1 MLQECPIITE
11 LELPKTIGPKIKLVH
26 TAGPRVNPILKS
38 SSSKLLEEDGDGYA
52 TVGPPTRGQG
62 GAGGGAKP
70 GSGWQ
75 DNIDSGYVPSS
86 SSTSATSE
94 SPVFGHSP
102 RQPGPKHFVFSTAS
116 PPLEDSHSHTYTLPP
131 DCIESVYITTSELDS
146 TEQLDHTFVDTFDHP
161 YTLPDDPTA
170 LEEVKDEED
179 FETTFDGKAVSVAA
193 SDTQSTSTVN
203 SQDHPVAVEHIRTE
217 KGALYAV
224 VNKET
229 PRHTAGGG
237 KSGEVRHS
245 HVPTNPKPNATV
257 TGHRVSTEGGPADSS
272 MVPLPNLKVE
282 QMAELKQLPSIAQK
296 RLELERRMQGD
307 EDEKSSDESPS
318 PPPQRL
324 SRVSIPEALQTK
336 PLPPPMST
344 HPGLLKKA
352 EEQQRQLELSEK
364 KRRSFKFKKRDSKER
379 LREMEKALEEP
390 EDPPVMPVRRMSGAT
405 PISPMVGDT
414 HENEL
419 KSKFKDITK
428 QQWNTSIFEIPP
440 PLPPRTTHTTTTFAP
455 VIRSPEPTVTTFQVG
470 LPVAATNGVAS
481 PAPAVATSST
491 AQTGAV
497 QARDVTTHTSTTPQT
512 NTTQAVTTFTAASQ
526 PSLPTHIDTTAA
538 TQTDVAPSASVTQ
551 TMMIQPQTM
560 ATQASANMDSPVQ
573 TNLKQPQTQQLATT
587 VAEHPSQKTISAPQR
602 PQSRNLEDIV
612 PGVQLSVLQAS
623 SSSRGKSGAQRSPA
637 LRKQVS
643 EPVPMVTPVQQRT
656 ISEEPIT
663 MGPMNFKRISSRRK
677 RKIKKKKV

>member
-1 MLQECPIITE
+1 M
-11 LELPKTIGPKIKLVH
+11 
-26 TAGPRVNPILKS
+26 NPILKS
-38 SSSKLLEEDGDGYA
+38 SSSRLLEEDGDGYA

-62 GAGGGAKP
+62 GAGRGAKP

-102 RQPGPKHFVFSTAS
+102 QQPVLKHFIFATAS
-116 PPLEDSHSHTYTLPP
+116 PPLGATSSEDSHTYSLPP

-146 TEQLDHTFVDTFDHP
+146 TEQLDHTIVDTFDHP
-161 YTLPDDPTA
+161 YTLPDEPTT
-170 LEEVKDEED
+170 LEEVKDKED
-179 FETTFDGKAVSVAA
+179 FETTFDAKAVSVAA
-193 SDTQSTSTVN
+193 SDTQSTSTVS
-203 SQDHPVAVEHIRTE
+203 SQDHPVVVEHIRTE

-237 KSGEVRHS
+237 KSGEVHHS
-245 HVPTNPKPNATV
+245 RVPTNPEANATV
-257 TGHRVSTEGGPADSS
+257 TDHRVLTEGGPADSS
-272 MVPLPNLKVE
+272 TVPLPNVKVE

-324 SRVSIPEALQTK
+324 SRVFIPEALQTK

-352 EEQQRQLELSEK
+352 EEQQRQLEQSEK
-364 KRRSFKFKKRDSKER
+364 KRRSFKFKKRDTKEK
-379 LREMEKALEEP
+379 LREIEKALEEP
-390 EDPPVMPVRRMSGAT
+390 EDPPVIPVRRMSGAT

-419 KSKFKDITK
+419 KSKFNDITK
-428 QQWNTSIFEIPP
+428 QQWNTSIFEAPP
-440 PLPPRTTHTTTTFAP
+440 PLPPRTTHTTTTLAP
-455 VIRSPEPTVTTFQVG
+455 AIRSPEPTVTTFQIG
-470 LPVAATNGVAS
+470 LPVTATNGVVS
-481 PAPAVATSST
+481 PTPAVATSSP

-497 QARDVTTHTSTTPQT
+497 QASDVTTHTTQT
-512 NTTQAVTTFTAASQ
+512 NTTQAVTTFTATSR
-526 PSLPTHIDTTAA
+526 PRLPTHSNTTAP
-538 TQTDVAPSASVTQ
+538 TQTDIPASVTQ
-551 TMMIQPQTM
+551 TVMTQPQT
-560 ATQASANMDSPVQ
+560 QEASAKMDSPVQ
-573 TNLKQPQTQQLATT
+573 TSLKHPQTQRLATT
-587 VAEHPSQKTISAPQR
+587 VAEHPSQKTISAPQ
-602 PQSRNLEDIV
+602 SCNLEDIV
-612 PGVQLSVLQAS
+612 PGVQLSVFQAS
-623 SSSRGKSGAQRSPA
+623 SSSRRNTGTQRSPV

-643 EPVPMVTPVQQRT
+643 APVPMVTPVQQRI
-656 ISEEPIT
+656 ISEET
-663 MGPMNFKRISSRRK
+663 SMGPMNFKRFSNQK
-677 RKIKKKKV
+677 KHKTKKKKV

>member
-1 MLQECPIITE
+1 M
-11 LELPKTIGPKIKLVH
+11 
-26 TAGPRVNPILKS
+26 NPILKPS
-38 SSSKLLEEDGDGYA
+38 LLEEDGDGYA

-62 GAGGGAKP
+62 GAVQGAKP

-102 RQPGPKHFVFSTAS
+102 RQPVPKHFIFATAS
-116 PPLEDSHSHTYTLPP
+116 SPLGATSSEDSHTYTLPP

-146 TEQLDHTFVDTFDHP
+146 NEQLDHTFVDTFDHP

-170 LEEVKDEED
+170 LEEVKDRED
-179 FETTFDGKAVSVAA
+179 FETTFDAKAVSVAA

-229 PRHTAGGG
+229 PRHTASGGG
-237 KSGEVRHS
+237 KSGEVHHS
-245 HVPTNPKPNATV
+245 RVPTNPEPNATV
-257 TGHRVSTEGGPADSS
+257 TDHRVSTEGGPAHSS
-272 MVPLPNLKVE
+272 TVPLPNVKVE

-352 EEQQRQLELSEK
+352 EEQQRQLEQSEK
-364 KRRSFKFKKRDSKER
+364 KRRSFKFKKRDTKER
-379 LREMEKALEEP
+379 LREIEKALEEP

-428 QQWNTSIFEIPP
+428 QQWNTSIFETPP
-440 PLPPRTTHTTTTFAP
+440 PLPPRTTHTTTTLAP
-455 VIRSPEPTVTTFQVG
+455 VIRSPEPTVTTFQIG
-470 LPVAATNGVAS
+470 LPVAATNGVVS
-481 PAPAVATSST
+481 PAPAVATSSP
-491 AQTGAV
+491 AQTDTV
-497 QARDVTTHTSTTPQT
+497 QTRDITTHTTHT

-526 PSLPTHIDTTAA
+526 PRLPTHSDTTAP
-538 TQTDVAPSASVTQ
+538 TQTDVAASATQ
-551 TMMIQPQTM
+551 TVMTQPQ
-560 ATQASANMDSPVQ
+560 AQASAKMDSPVQ
-573 TNLKQPQTQQLATT
+573 TTMKQPQTQGLATT

-602 PQSRNLEDIV
+602 PQSRNLEDVV
-612 PGVQLSVLQAS
+612 PGVQLSAFQAS
-623 SSSRGKSGAQRSPA
+623 SSSRRNSGTQHSPA

-643 EPVPMVTPVQQRT
+643 APVPMVTPVQQRI
-656 ISEEPIT
+656 ISEETIS
-663 MGPMNFKRISSRRK
+663 MGPMNFKRFSQKK
-677 RKIKKKKV
+677 RKTKKKKV